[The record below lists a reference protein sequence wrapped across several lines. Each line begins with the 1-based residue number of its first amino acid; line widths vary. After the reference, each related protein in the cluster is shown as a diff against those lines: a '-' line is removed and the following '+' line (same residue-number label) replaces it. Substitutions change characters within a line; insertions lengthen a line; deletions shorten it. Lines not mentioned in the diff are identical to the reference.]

1 MKCLKSGK
9 TKEIIRITDV
19 KAENMV
25 GFEWKYVSKS
35 EWKSATRQKVEE
47 KVVETQTIAEKQLK
61 RKKSK

>member
-1 MKCLKSGK
+1 MKCLKSSK

-35 EWKSATRQKVEE
+35 EWKSSTRQKVEE

>member
-1 MKCLKSGK
+1 MKCLKNSK
-9 TKEIIRITDV
+9 SKEVIRLTDA

>member
-1 MKCLKSGK
+1 MKCLKSSK
-9 TKEIIRITDV
+9 TKEVIRITDA

-35 EWKSATRQKVEE
+35 EWKSSTRQKVEE
-47 KVVETQTIAEKQLK
+47 IVLETQTIAEKQLK